1 MHKLYLTPEEC
12 SVISNS
18 KQIIDAFGGFPA
30 MDNAEIS
37 HISVGSSTEAGR
49 YDCSIE
55 FNVEKWAERNAV
67 EKRKTRIR
75 YVTITFAGCL
85 DFEISGNA
93 FLTGCGEI
101 KFGNKPDKCD
111 MQQDDLPEET
121 PKSTRPFCVF
131 YTRNGRGLCIWFEEE
146 TCRITASV
154 RNK

>member
-37 HISVGSSTEAGR
+37 HVSVGPSTEAGR

-67 EKRKTRIR
+67 EQQKTGIQ
-75 YVTITFAGCL
+75 YVTITFSGCL
-85 DFEISGNA
+85 DFEISGDA

-101 KFGNKPDKCD
+101 KFGDKPDKRD
-111 MQQDDLPEET
+111 MHQDDLPEEDSG
-121 PKSTRPFCVF
+121 PARPFCTF
-131 YTRNGRGLCIWFEEE
+131 YARNGRGLCVWFEEE
-146 TCRITASV
+146 TCRIIASA
-154 RNK
+154 RN